1 MASFAGRI
9 LGALRLDAATF
20 EDVERDAAALPQA
33 IGIVIAASLAAGVGL
48 STAPTLAATAAAI
61 VAAFAGWLSWASL
74 VLYLGGRLFP
84 EDDTR
89 VDIGQLVRT
98 IGFSAAPGVFLVLV
112 ALPWRRPL
120 IFGVVF
126 LWMLAA
132 MVVAVRQ
139 ALDFR
144 SAWRAIGVCLAG
156 ATLTVL
162 AVLAIGFSWGP
173 RVS

>member
-1 MASFAGRI
+1 MASFSRRV

-20 EDVERDAAALPQA
+20 EDVEGDARALPQA

-48 STAPTLAATAAAI
+48 SPSPTPAATAIAVLAAL
-61 VAAFAGWLSWASL
+61 VGWLSWASL

-84 EDDTR
+84 EDGTH
-89 VDIGQLVRT
+89 VDLGQLVRT
-98 IGFSAAPGVFLVLV
+98 IGFSAAPAIFLALV
-112 ALPWRRPL
+112 ALPWLRL
-120 IFGVVF
+120 LTFGVVA
-126 LWMLAA
+126 LWMLAS

-144 SAWRAIGVCLAG
+144 SSWRALGVCLAG
-156 ATLTVL
+156 AALTLL
-162 AVLAIGFSWGP
+162 AVLAIGFGWGP